1 MPEIIFRR
9 LTTLML
15 KGMHDFNWRRQ
26 VLRTLR
32 EIWQQTKQR
41 DDRKELKE
49 RSDKYSESRKKAR
62 EEANR
67 DKEKTPT
74 KQQEETLIKRLQRQ
88 QKEIE
93 EHEKLQ
99 QKLIEERKQTE
110 KECEEEYKKEASRF
124 TEMKQHL
131 SKYHQETEKTHY
143 EKTQRGGPSQDRD
156 SIRQE
161 NDETLEA
168 CRIKIAKTHEQFKK
182 ESKERQEKFEK
193 FQQRKWETF
202 RQELE
207 KDKTKTNEEKTPEK
221 ETTKG
226 IMIQMPKTT
235 YKRKAITKPRTTK
248 EIDESTEEIIVET
261 IMTHNGRK
269 YHRCYLC
276 NKSMKNANSLT
287 IHLQSKGHK
296 KLSNQVKE
304 IQAQATTTK

>member
-1 MPEIIFRR
+1 M
-9 LTTLML
+9 
-15 KGMHDFNWRRQ
+15 
-26 VLRTLR
+26 
-32 EIWQQTKQR
+32 
-41 DDRKELKE
+41 KE

-99 QKLIEERKQTE
+99 QKLIEERKRTE
-110 KECEEEYKKEASRF
+110 KECDDEFKKEACRF
-124 TEMKQHL
+124 TEMKQQL
-131 SKYHQETEKTHY
+131 SKYHEETEKTNY

-156 SIRQE
+156 SRLQE

-182 ESKERQEKFEK
+182 ESKERQEIFEK

-221 ETTKG
+221 ETTKST
-226 IMIQMPKTT
+226 MIQMPKTT
-235 YKRKAITKPRTTK
+235 YKRKARTTE
-248 EIDESTEEIIVET
+248 EIDEPTEKVIIQAIQT
-261 IMTHNGRK
+261 ISGRI
-269 YHRCYLC
+269 YHKCYSC
-276 NKSMKNANSLT
+276 DKTMKNAKSLT
-287 IHLQSKGHK
+287 KHIQSAKHK
-296 KLSNQVKE
+296 NQIME
-304 IQAQATTTK
+304 DYQQTQATNTKRRKVRFK